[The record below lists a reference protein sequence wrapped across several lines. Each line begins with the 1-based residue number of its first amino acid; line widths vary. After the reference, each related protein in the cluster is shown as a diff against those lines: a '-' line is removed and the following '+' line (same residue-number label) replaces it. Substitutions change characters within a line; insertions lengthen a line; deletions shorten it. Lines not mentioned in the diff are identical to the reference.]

1 MQTLLINVRTL
12 LVGVVVAVS
21 AAGGVTCAGTG
32 PHVLSAP
39 SLRLQRGV
47 QPHLTGFIPSAF
59 VNAASIQKSG
69 KDLMESGKNL
79 VETAAESATA
89 VAKEAAGELER
100 VIRANPNGASF
111 SFTLVFIL
119 VLKQALGRPQ
129 AKEQVSVKGG
139 TMLQKML
146 LAPREGTENTVMLF
160 GSFVEAMLNTLSSC
174 PINTWSLMKN
184 ASTWVAERYIYIYRY
199 VYINIHLYIYVY
211 LYIYICIYTYIHIY
225 IYMHTNIG

>member
-32 PHVLSAP
+32 PYVLSAP

-79 VETAAESATA
+79 METAAESAAAVAKEAAESATA

-111 SFTLVFIL
+111 GFTLVVIL

-129 AKEQVSVKGG
+129 AKEQVGVKGG

-184 ASTWVAERYIYIYRY
+184 ASAWVAERYIYID
-199 VYINIHLYIYVY
+199 
-211 LYIYICIYTYIHIY
+211 ICIYI
-225 IYMHTNIG
+225 